1 MGSPFGGPAVS
12 LLPQAASANAAAV
25 VMMNVLMR
33 IGNPSVWDVGLFLKS
48 RQFGSTV
55 HMILQNA
62 VDEE

>member
-33 IGNPSVWDVGLFLKS
+33 IGNPSVWDVGLF
-48 RQFGSTV
+48 
-55 HMILQNA
+55 
-62 VDEE
+62 